1 MKAFLDWLEGH
12 PHEYMRIN
20 FLWTFAAILSP
31 WRNPMLVLQLM
42 ISVLLL
48 AMYEKGT
55 KA

>member
-1 MKAFLDWLEGH
+1 MKGFFEWLEGH

-20 FLWTFAAILSP
+20 FMLMFAAVLSP
-31 WRNPMLVLQLM
+31 WRIPMLIFQLV
-42 ISVLLL
+42 ISMFIF